1 VELDADRQAPCDM
14 QEGIDAIAAAGIPV
28 WLDARVRRAHEKAL
42 VIDREVTIMGSYNF
56 SAAAARNSE
65 DLNVAT
71 SPEVAATYGEGARD
85 IADNHLAF
93 SIGNSRSPYGADTG
107 WPALRPRI

>member
-1 VELDADRQAPCDM
+1 LR
-14 QEGIDAIAAAGIPV
+14 GAAS
-28 WLDARVRRAHEKAL
+28 RVGVAL
-42 VIDREVTIMGSYNF
+42 IIDREVTIMGSYNF

-71 SPEVAATYGEGARD
+71 SPEVAATYGEGVRD

-93 SIGNSRSPYGADTG
+93 SIVDLPTEQIQDGP
-107 WPALRPRI
+107 L